1 MAKKYYDGDITLD
14 TDWGGGDAS
23 TNYLPVVGGKVQ
35 KVIKESINS
44 KVGYVG
50 RVDKTGQGFYVLT
63 RDEDTFNAYLET
75 ITEENPFGDL
85 MMDGINGRF
94 DAPFNYKMNITL
106 LNPENGYKS
115 TLVGSTGNMI
125 KFTAETR
132 DANDSPQGESLT
144 ITFKVITEGGV
155 ETSQTLIYD
164 GKKASEG
171 IEYNLDGKLGTGQNT
186 VVITAVGMNTGI
198 SAMRRVTY
206 RLIDM
211 SFSDKF
217 NITKRYQFAAN
228 GTLAMNIGY
237 SLKGVGKTKI
247 LWYFDGNLYRT
258 TQIANTN
265 PNLPNGSEAFYF
277 TDSAD
282 QWLKPG
288 LHNLQMSMICQ
299 DTDSGEEFQTPIYY
313 REFIIETTPA
323 TLETPFI
330 LRKTS
335 FDAEKGFL
343 ANGEVPTIYNIKQF
357 ENVTLEY
364 AAYYN
369 GKSDCLVSTHVT
381 YPGMEPIQV
390 SSEKLPMEME
400 SFSSLQKQI
409 INVNEQG
416 VAQIVLKAHYG
427 TDEVFESGYKV
438 EIGASD
444 MNITTV
450 TDSVALSLN
459 AFGRSNN
466 ADDRESWVY
475 TYLNEYGREET
486 ITTTFSKNEYVLVS
500 TLNEAGEDV
509 APTDATDY
517 NTIVVEEMPVDEVED
532 YKYVKFNNKYYTWT
546 REFDWSNTSGWADNK
561 LKLSKGNAITIN
573 YKPFSMDKL
582 ETLKER
588 GGTYEFEFET
598 TNVYNDDAVI
608 CRIAGNKNFAPG
620 ISIYASG
627 AELVVSREVVEP
639 EYDEDGELINTNA
652 GYIKAVSTKYKAEE
666 SNRISFVITPDNDTN
681 SDGTPYRDR
690 ILKIYVNGELCGAY
704 PYDKGTNFLNDAD
717 ITFRG
722 GDDACINISTIQIY
736 KRALSS
742 NEILNNYIYFRN
754 DTNEKTAI
762 YRRNDIMLADNDEMF
777 DSDKLKS
784 QLPVMMFYQI
794 DPNQSLDDIHQEKKN
809 KKLTRFFDV
818 VYINIQDPEKNFL
831 VKNAYI
837 TPQGTSS
844 MNYPVKNLR
853 LYTGKK
859 DKAGEYYSRLFV
871 GSNIFID
878 GSPNNIDWDNI
889 NLDTEVK
896 KKRQYSF
903 VDGAIPVNCWCLKAD
918 YAESSSS
925 HNTGTSRFWNN
936 VLKSNGLATKAQ
948 TKAAKYKEEYPYD
961 IRTAID
967 GFPIAVFYQSL
978 DSSSPRFEGKYNFN
992 NDKSTESVFG
1002 FTGGCEIET
1011 QEVKYYYIGNTKPI
1025 VHGEENDEGE
1035 WEWACEFVSG
1045 GYTETPTVDSPLY
1058 ASKINEDGT
1067 EDWYMLRGIELLDNP
1082 KMECWELLNSVNE
1095 IALFK
1100 TMKGFG
1106 VGDDDEK
1113 VGIVDGD
1120 DFDEAF
1126 ESRYPDCGDYFHTNS
1141 LKRFGEWLVSCRY
1154 LDVDSKTGESV
1165 PFARL
1170 PIENYHKNDDGKLS
1184 ICSLTKQT
1192 GEFEFNFPD
1201 YNFYK
1206 EVSYDSIAS
1215 NIKNEGYQL
1224 IEIKD
1229 EDVASLEYK
1238 EVDVVPTEKDTEYEY
1253 LMCGGFFYT
1262 WMPSNLLEV
1271 DEKPSVHESAY
1282 DYVKVGDIYYVWN
1295 NKYKFE
1301 DYHETQWVDDT
1312 AFNRALKFA
1321 IEKYDHIEMNK
1332 MAAYYIYLMRFGGV
1346 DQTVKN
1352 SMLTTEGPASD
1363 DPNSTLPSLWYFIN
1377 YDNDTILG
1385 VKNDGRLVFD
1395 PYITRQTKDGT
1406 GYVYAGRES
1415 TLWNNL
1421 EADVQF
1427 MDKVTEIDNILA
1439 KGEADSM
1446 YALAYNNAIREYDT
1460 NQSDKWCERIY
1471 NKDAE
1476 RKYVQTYVEG
1486 WTQKNDSA
1494 GTVTHVYED
1503 YLYDVQGSRS
1513 AHRKWWL
1520 GRRFNVFDSRFCNTN
1535 FRNSLIKFRST
1546 NLPAGSSFTI
1556 KSGEPIFYAWGHDN
1570 AVTEMTPKAIQPGDS
1585 YTFTTRSAFNIGSY
1599 LELMGSANISSLNL
1613 RDCVGAL
1620 TELDVTGCYSYSVG
1634 TKMKEIL
1641 VGDHTRTDLVNIS
1654 NTSMKFSG
1662 LDKASKLEVLDMTN
1676 IKNAVAFDGL
1686 ETLLNIRE
1694 VYAKGTSV
1702 ANFTFA
1708 DGAIIEKIELPTT
1721 TETLSITR
1729 SSTIGYDNISF
1740 EDGKY
1745 GKLTNLTINEC
1756 SQLMTDPNFVFNW
1769 LASKTPEQ
1777 RANMSLNLQ
1786 GINWKFDINNYNKLF
1801 LLETVGTSGLASRNI
1816 RGNIEITANLDVTS
1830 VVRLQK
1836 IFGNDCFKEG
1846 STVYIKAPTAL
1857 YVNMPDTI
1865 WEGSANVKCEIIT
1878 VGTTLSGYLQLS
1890 AMVNEIVD
1898 GEIVQKVIGATN
1910 GVITM
1915 DETNLNRGYVLVDID
1930 ESNNVYEQF
1939 LIIATYRDETGFEK
1953 ITPGSSLIKKRIY
1966 PNNAVISTLQDSYNN
1981 KTPNDVSLIYTPEEI
1996 SDVNLEG
2003 RGIFSVKWEM
2013 IDGSS
2018 NYQNSVILLDSDKE
2032 VAKIQAPNGFDGTVQ
2047 LQASVTRNYDS
2058 ELLCTNTKEIEF
2070 TNPDTIITKF
2080 SNEPIYNILVS
2091 AGIIKEDETGFG
2103 KLTKTDAATL
2113 DMTRLVQNGKSIFA
2127 GHTEIVKF
2135 TEFQYFN
2142 NPYMGQMP
2150 QSGIERTLTPDGM
2163 FAGCSNLKEIAFS
2176 SNFAYTANEM
2186 FKGCT
2191 NLEHIYG
2198 PEVSTDEQGNPIYTT
2213 LSFVDIGDNFASG
2226 CTKLQ
2231 TCMLSATAKY
2241 IGETAFAGCSS
2252 LNVFQVPTSPDL
2264 VIAHSQSSNPF
2275 QGCKNIVFNGY
2286 EYDGF
2291 YDGTSQAKYQ
2301 VKDGA
2306 CYELVQDS
2314 DRINLVHMGKDSLIA
2329 NIPADK
2335 TVYASAYSMEYR
2347 TEKDIVVPSNVVFN
2361 GNRIFTQSN
2370 GDSITLTRLLGDSY
2384 CQYLFAETNYG
2395 KNYTFAAGE
2404 TLIPDNCFAN
2414 ISNSKFTSL
2423 EIPEGITKIGA
2434 SAFYSCTSLKEV
2446 TLPSTLVEIANQ
2458 TFWLCKAL
2466 KTLTFHSPMPPQ
2478 INEGDFFNVMLD
2490 AIYVAPD
2497 YYNAYKEGIMHLIAP
2512 FVKPMRLY
2520 NNGYVRIVK
2529 DGSIL
2534 MPDATNVV
2542 TVGGL
2547 TVTETGSDYL
2557 MYEVVDGTISDLNI
2571 CLNGEVIGEVAEQ
2584 YTTIY
2589 IGDNSSLFTD
2599 GYGYNF
2605 EIGVYDDAV
2614 KAELDAN
2621 GWFYDARFKG
2631 IRSKIMSSS
2640 GQRTEITLTIPS
2652 AIYED
2657 VPFVY
2662 GQYAYDEV
2670 YGYVANGGDNK
2681 LLEVKGAPG
2690 YNIETS
2696 ILTRDGIFNIGFVKA
2711 GISTG
2716 TDGIIVN
2723 KLGTV
2728 EFTDPEMISTYD
2740 MRSRMTTTKTIEVDL
2755 KAAETIP
2762 ANVCVTVTDGYAHTY
2777 RKMWKGE
2784 TLIFNVPMGFD
2795 FTVSANDFVT
2805 SDGKEYRVQDTI
2817 VSDEGSYEIVYGSA
2831 TGIELKNNIL
2841 CYHAPYTD
2849 WYVYLPK
2856 QFGKWGNMG
2865 TEIPEVTNTEIL
2877 VSDTDGLTNT
2887 RLLANYEAETIFTNA
2902 LAFNGF
2908 ERGIASYVPSYLEL
2922 EMFRTHLDEINV
2934 FLLSNKKGEISL
2946 DDCWVSEAYD
2956 ANNAWTGN
2964 GASLLKDTVHNYFIF
2979 GKRIIL

>member
-1 MAKKYYDGDITLD
+1 MAKKFWEGDVNMSTN
-14 TDWGGGDAS
+14 WGGDES
-23 TNYLPVVGGKVQ
+23 TGYAPLSGERVQ
-35 KVIKESINS
+35 EFIKENINS
-44 KVGYVG
+44 KVGYLG
-50 RVDKTGQGFYVLT
+50 RVDKIGQGFYVLA
-63 RDEDTFNAYLET
+63 RDKNVFDEYLKT
-75 ITEENPFGDL
+75 ITDDNSFGDIY
-85 MMDGINGRF
+85 MEGIDGRRF

-115 TLVGSTGNMI
+115 TLAGSTGNTI

-132 DANDSPQGESLT
+132 DVNDSPQGESLT

-155 ETSQTLIYD
+155 ETSQTLIYN
-164 GKKASEG
+164 GEIASEG
-171 IEYNLDGKLGTGQNT
+171 IEYNLDGKLGVGQNT
-186 VVITAVGMNTGI
+186 VIITAVGMNTGI
-198 SAMRRVTY
+198 SAMRRITY

-211 SFSDKF
+211 YFNDKF
-217 NITKRYQFAAN
+217 NITKRYQFTTN
-228 GTLAMNIGY
+228 GTLAINVGY
-237 SLKGVGKTKI
+237 SLKGVGKTRI

-288 LHNLQMSMICQ
+288 LHNLQISMVCQ
-299 DTDSGEEFQTPIYY
+299 DTDSGEEFHTPIYY

-330 LRKTS
+330 LRKAS

-343 ANGEVPTIYNIKQF
+343 ANGDAPTIYNIKQF

-475 TYLNEYGREET
+475 TYLNEYGMEET

-517 NTIVVEEMPVDEVED
+517 NTIVVEEMPADEIEE

-627 AELVVSREVVEP
+627 AELVVSREEVEP
-639 EYDEDGELINTNA
+639 EYDENGELVNTNA

-681 SDGTPYRDR
+681 PDGTPYRDR

-717 ITFRG
+717 ITFRS

-762 YRRNDIMLADNDEMF
+762 YKRNDIMLADNDEMF

-784 QLPVMMFYQI
+784 QLPIMMFYQI

-831 VKNAYI
+831 VKNAYV

-859 DKAGEYYSRLFV
+859 DSKTKEYYSRLFV
-871 GSNIFID
+871 GSNIFKD
-878 GSPNNIDWDNI
+878 GSPNNLEWDNI
-889 NLDTEVK
+889 NLDTEVG

-903 VDGAIPVNCWCLKAD
+903 KDGAIPVNCWCLKAD

-936 VLKSNGLATKAQ
+936 VLKSNGLSTKAQ
-948 TKAAKYKEEYPYD
+948 IKAAKYTEEYPYD

-967 GFPIAVFYQSL
+967 GFPIAVFYQPL
-978 DSSSPRFEGKYNFN
+978 DASSPRFEGKYNFN

-1002 FTGGCEIET
+1002 FTGGCEIDN

-1067 EDWYMLRGIELLDNP
+1067 EEWYMLRGIELLDNP

-1106 VGDDDEK
+1106 IGDDDEK
-1113 VGIVDGD
+1113 VGIVDGEN
-1120 DFDEAF
+1120 FDEAF

-1154 LDVDSKTGESV
+1154 LDIDSETGESV

-1192 GEFEFNFPD
+1192 GDFEFNFPD

-1238 EVDVVPTEKDTEYEY
+1238 KVDVIPTEKDSEYEY
-1253 LMCGGFFYT
+1253 LKCGDFFYT

-1421 EADVQF
+1421 EADIQF

-1439 KGEADSM
+1439 KGEADSLF
-1446 YALAYNNAIREYDT
+1446 ALAYDNAIREYDT

-1476 RKYVQTYVEG
+1476 RKYIQTYVEG
-1486 WTQKNDSA
+1486 WIQKVDKD
-1494 GTVTHVYED
+1494 GTATHVYED

-1546 NLPAGSSFTI
+1546 NLPAGSSFII

-1620 TELDVTGCYSYSVG
+1620 TELDITGCYSYSVG
-1634 TKMKEIL
+1634 TKMKEVL

-1676 IKNAVAFDGL
+1676 IKNVMAFDGL

-1708 DGAIIEKIELPTT
+1708 DGAMIEKIELPTT

-1729 SSTIGYDNISF
+1729 SSTIEYDNIAF

-1816 RGNIEITANLDVTS
+1816 RGNIEITANLDVTA

-1857 YVNMPDTI
+1857 YVNMPTSI
-1865 WEGSANVKCEIIT
+1865 WEGSTAVRCEIIT
-1878 VGTTLSGYLQLS
+1878 VGTTLGGYLQLS

-1915 DETNLNRGYVLVDID
+1915 DETNINRGYVLVDID

-1939 LIIATYRDETGFEK
+1939 LIIATYRDETGFVK

-1966 PNNAVISTLQDSYNN
+1966 PTDVTVSTIQDSYNN
-1981 KTPNDVSLIYTPEEI
+1981 KTPNNVRLTYTPMEVG
-1996 SDVNLEG
+1996 DMNLEG
-2003 RGIFSVKWEM
+2003 RGIFSVEWEM
-2013 IDGSS
+2013 VDGST
-2018 NYQNSVILLDSDKE
+2018 NYQNSLVLLNSDQE
-2032 VAKIQAPNGFDGTVQ
+2032 IAQIQAPNGFDGTVQ
-2047 LQASVTRNYDS
+2047 LEATVTRNYDG
-2058 ELLCTNTKEIEF
+2058 ELLCTAMKEIEF

-2080 SNEPIYNILVS
+2080 SNEPIYNILLN
-2091 AGIIKEDETGFG
+2091 AGIIKEDEKGFG

-2113 DMTRLVQNGKSIFA
+2113 DMSRLVQNGKSIFA

-2150 QSGIERTLTPDGM
+2150 QSGIERTLTPNGM

-2198 PEVSTDEQGNPIYTT
+2198 PAVSEDEAGNSIYTT
-2213 LSFVDIGDNFASG
+2213 LSFVHVGQNFASG

-2231 TCMLSATAKY
+2231 TCMLSAAAQY
-2241 IGETAFAGCSS
+2241 IGDSAFDGCKVLET
-2252 LNVFQVPTSPDL
+2252 FQVPTNPYL
-2264 VIAHSQSSNPF
+2264 EIVYSNNKSPF
-2275 QGCKNIVFNGY
+2275 QGCGNITFNGY
-2286 EYDGF
+2286 EYDGL
-2291 YDGTSQAKYQ
+2291 YDGESQAKYQ

-2306 CYELVQDS
+2306 CYEVRQDGS
-2314 DRINLVHMGKDSLIA
+2314 LILIHMGKNTGIST
-2329 NIPADK
+2329 IPTDRP
-2335 TVYASAYSMEYR
+2335 VYACAYSMEYR
-2347 TEKDIVVPSNVVFN
+2347 TEPNIVIPENVILN
-2361 GNRIFTQSN
+2361 GEHIFKNSQGN
-2370 GDSITLTRLLGDSY
+2370 SIKLNCLTNDVSS
-2384 CQYLFAETNYG
+2384 YLFEYCSYGNNYM
-2395 KNYTFAAGE
+2395 FAKGE
-2404 TLIPDNCFAN
+2404 TMIPSDCF
-2414 ISNSKFTSL
+2414 SNNQGLTDFV
-2423 EIPEGITKIGA
+2423 IPEGISEIKTRAFNGASYLNKITLPTTLRKIGD
-2434 SAFYSCTSLKEV
+2434 
-2446 TLPSTLVEIANQ
+2446 N
-2458 TFWLCKAL
+2458 TFWLCPKL
-2466 KTLTFHSPMPPQ
+2466 KTIKCNGLTPP
-2478 INEGDFFNVMLD
+2478 IIGEGDFFNVMLD
-2490 AIYVAPD
+2490 EIIVNPE
-2497 YYNAYKEGIMHLIAP
+2497 AYEEYSNNFLSTGSKPREKIKLLTP
-2512 FVKPMRLY
+2512 FVRTSHLY
-2520 NNGYVRIVK
+2520 SEGYIRIIKNGTYIIADDDNIVR
-2529 DGSIL
+2529 
-2534 MPDATNVV
+2534 
-2542 TVGGL
+2542 VGGL
-2547 TVTETGSDYL
+2547 SVIQDGDYMKYTTDSIITDLNVTLNGK
-2557 MYEVVDGTISDLNI
+2557 VIGTIE
-2571 CLNGEVIGEVAEQ
+2571 GP
-2584 YTTIY
+2584 YTTLY
-2589 IGDNSSLFTD
+2589 LGDNSSLLV
-2599 GYGYNF
+2599 GEGYNF
-2605 EIGVYDDAV
+2605 TIGVYDEDIKTLMAS
-2614 KAELDAN
+2614 N
-2621 GWFYDARFKG
+2621 GWFYDKRFKG
-2631 IRSKIMSSS
+2631 IRSALKHPTTS
-2640 GQRTEITLTIPS
+2640 GQTISMAFDLSSMSDTSVVNISMGQYTQDDYAYASVTNGSGVELLNLKDSNNLEIVRDINLNDDKVVFKYISNTTVKTGIDGLVINKIGNKVYTDPMMTMMTLSLDETPKNVRLVSVKLSCDQTIP
-2652 AIYED
+2652 
-2657 VPFVY
+2657 
-2662 GQYAYDEV
+2662 
-2670 YGYVANGGDNK
+2670 
-2681 LLEVKGAPG
+2681 
-2690 YNIETS
+2690 
-2696 ILTRDGIFNIGFVKA
+2696 
-2711 GISTG
+2711 
-2716 TDGIIVN
+2716 
-2723 KLGTV
+2723 LGTV
-2728 EFTDPEMISTYD
+2728 VEFLDYKGHEYRQIYNG
-2740 MRSRMTTTKTIEVDL
+2740 DL
-2755 KAAETIP
+2755 LHFVLPMNDFKFSA
-2762 ANVCVTVTDGYAHTY
+2762 DG
-2777 RKMWKGE
+2777 
-2784 TLIFNVPMGFD
+2784 
-2795 FTVSANDFVT
+2795 FVT
-2805 SDGKEYRVQDTI
+2805 SEGKMFGG
-2817 VSDEGSYEIVYGSA
+2817 VSGIIPSTFEGDYEIVYE
-2831 TGIELKNNIL
+2831 TVNGIEENGDVICLRLNNADYYVVTSYREGVWGDDGYITDIDVDDVIISSANGYNNTQIVLRSTENNHMFKNAVN
-2841 CYHAPYTD
+2841 YD
-2849 WYVYLPK
+2849 
-2856 QFGKWGNMG
+2856 FGDPMIKGY
-2865 TEIPEVTNTEIL
+2865 I
-2877 VSDTDGLTNT
+2877 
-2887 RLLANYEAETIFTNA
+2887 
-2902 LAFNGF
+2902 
-2908 ERGIASYVPSYLEL
+2908 PSYEEL
-2922 EMFRTHLDEINV
+2922 VIVGENINV
-2934 FLLSNKKGEISL
+2934 DFGVCWTSETCGDNKAWASDG
-2946 DDCWVSEAYD
+2946 CAYER
-2956 ANNAWTGN
+2956 NT
-2964 GASLLKDTVHNYFIF
+2964 KMKYYIF
-2979 GKRIIL
+2979 GKRIGL